1 MDYVKYCKEPRFF
14 LKIYN
19 SLSANKQFEFET
31 VFEQCKNAFEE
42 QYDNKLFHPTI
53 TFEDCTIII
62 KQDTSLMAV
71 VDLKEEMENKTI
83 ISEDLLE
90 DILQEF
96 NTCHGLYV
104 SESPQDT
111 NKEYPYRIDHD
122 EICESIERILN

>member
-1 MDYVKYCKEPRFF
+1 MDYIKYCKEPRFF

-19 SLSANKQFEFET
+19 SLSENKRYEFERI
-31 VFEQCKNAFEE
+31 FEQCKKSFAE

-53 TFEDCTIII
+53 TFEDCTILI
-62 KQDTSLMAV
+62 KQDTSLMAM

-104 SESPQDT
+104 CDNPQQIKKGYSYKI
-111 NKEYPYRIDHD
+111 NHD